1 MTPKSGEECTDDM
14 LAGTRRNTK
23 NVEFHLL
30 PNAGHFAFIDQPTPF
45 EDIVRSKWRRS

>member
-1 MTPKSGEECTDDM
+1 M
-14 LAGTRRNTK
+14 LAGTRRDTK

-30 PNAGHFAFIDQPTPF
+30 PNAGHFAFIDQPKPF